1 MNKAAD
7 TTGYKVYEK
16 TRIDKFLDP
25 YMGKDYAYAYAYAHF
40 KNVSRWGE
48 RFNAKDVTEKP
59 EAYELLSMGVQ
70 TMLESPEKI
79 KQDKDYFNFVFGC
92 LAYKGK

>member
-1 MNKAAD
+1 
-7 TTGYKVYEK
+7 
-16 TRIDKFLDP
+16 
-25 YMGKDYAYAYAYAHF
+25 MGKDYAYAYAYTRF